1 MFDIG
6 EEQRDI
12 KNAAREFAEGEFT
25 DIAEEHDLKEI
36 FPKRIWKKACELGF
50 IGIFIDE
57 EFNGAG
63 LGLLDHVLLLE
74 EFWRVDPG
82 CGNILHSTL
91 GAEYIQEFGN
101 ETQKKNFLFSL
112 PKGEAIV
119 GTVIDQDEIY
129 RGFTFEKDKNEG
141 YIVRGSSSFVIN
153 GEIADFLIIPA
164 RNNQGES
171 NGEDNYRIFIIDR
184 NWNGVI
190 TEPLIDKLGIRA
202 TNVSNLNLVD
212 ISIPED
218 NVIGREDEGLRYIDL
233 FLDQLNIYTGA
244 QALGLS
250 QGCLERSII
259 YSRQRVQFGHPIGW
273 FQLIQF
279 KISDMISRIEATR
292 LLLYKSALEY
302 DQGIRDR
309 KSLAMTSA
317 LAKDVA
323 HQAVNEMMQIHG
335 GYGYMKETGIERY
348 YRDAQSLELFGY
360 SREEL
365 KTLVAKEVLGKL

>member
-36 FPKRIWKKACELGF
+36 FPKEIWKKACELGF

-57 EFNGAG
+57 EFDGAG

-82 CGNILHSTL
+82 CGNILHTTL
-91 GAEYIQEFGN
+91 GAEFIQEYGN
-101 ETQKKNFLFSL
+101 EAQKQKYLSSL
-112 PKGEAIV
+112 PKGGAII
-119 GTVIDQDEIY
+119 GTVIDQDDIY

-164 RNNQGES
+164 RNNQSES
-171 NGEDNYRIFIIDR
+171 NEEDNYRIFIIDR

-202 TNVSNLNLVD
+202 TNVSDLNLVD
-212 ISIPED
+212 VSAPED
-218 NVIGREDEGLRYIDL
+218 NVIGREDEGLRYIDF
-233 FLDQLNIYTGA
+233 FLDQLNIYSGA

-250 QGCLERSII
+250 QGCLERSIS
-259 YSRQRVQFGHPIGW
+259 YARQRVQFGHPIGW

-302 DQGIRDR
+302 DKGIRDR
-309 KSLAMTSA
+309 KSLAMISS

-323 HQAVNEMMQIHG
+323 LKAVNEMMQIHG

-348 YRDAQSLELFGY
+348 YRDAQSLDLFGY

>member
-1 MFDIG
+1 MVQINK
-6 EEQRDI
+6 EQRDV
-12 KNAAREFAEGEFT
+12 KNAAKEFAEGEFT

-36 FPKRIWKKACELGF
+36 FPKKIWKKACDLGF

-82 CGNILHSTL
+82 CGNILHTTL
-91 GAEYIQEFGN
+91 GAEFIQEYGN
-101 ETQKKNFLFSL
+101 EAQKQKYLSSL
-112 PKGEAIV
+112 PKGGAVI
-119 GTVIDQDEIY
+119 GTVIDQDDIY
-129 RGFTFEKDKNEG
+129 WGFTFEKDKSEG

-153 GEIADFLIIPA
+153 GDIADYLIITA
-164 RNNQGES
+164 RNNRGES
-171 NGEDNYRIFIIDR
+171 NEGAHYRTFIIDR
-184 NWNGVI
+184 KWNGI
-190 TEPLIDKLGIRA
+190 TTEPLTDKLGIRA
-202 TNVSNLNLVD
+202 TDVSSLNLVD
-212 ISIPED
+212 VSVPEE
-218 NVIGREDEGLRYIDL
+218 NVIGRKHEGLRHIDL
-233 FLDQLNIYTGA
+233 FLDRLNIYSGA

-250 QGCLERSII
+250 QGCLERSIS

-279 KISDMISRIEATR
+279 KISDMVSKIEAMR
-292 LLLYKSALEY
+292 LLLYKSAMEY
-302 DQGIRDR
+302 DRGVRDR
-309 KSLAMTSA
+309 KSLAMASA

-323 HQAVNEMMQIHG
+323 LQAAIEMMQIHG
-335 GYGYMKETGIERY
+335 GYGYMKETGVERF